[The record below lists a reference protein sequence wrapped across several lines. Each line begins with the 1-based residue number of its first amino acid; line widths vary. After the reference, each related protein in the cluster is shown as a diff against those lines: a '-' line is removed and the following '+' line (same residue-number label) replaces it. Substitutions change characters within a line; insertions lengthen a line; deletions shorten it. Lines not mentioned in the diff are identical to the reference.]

1 MKMKRIIAKAL
12 LLLFCGD
19 LQSEP
24 HFASIFGDNAVLQ
37 SGPSTKVW
45 GFGADPSGDYTLQFG
60 DRSAEA
66 TVLGNGLWKATLSN
80 LPRSADPKE
89 LTLLESGKAVVSLR
103 DIVVGEI
110 WLAAGQSNMQMQV
123 KSMRKDM
130 PPAQD
135 WVDSASLPQV
145 RFRRVND
152 PVLSDSKREA
162 TDLATSAPWIK
173 MSPESVP
180 EFSAAAA
187 VFARQIAEELQC
199 PVGIIDVSWG
209 GKPIEPFIPRKAFTP
224 PFLSRIKELAD
235 ENKLDDL
242 KQLRGGVIIRNPEGY
257 PGAIFNARI
266 APLTQYGLA
275 GFIWYQAESNAGKG
289 EDPRRYRH
297 KMAALADGWRA
308 RWKDDSLPLLFVQL
322 PSFPKATGWIRAREE
337 QRLSLEIPHTSM
349 AVTIDI
355 RGEGIHP
362 PDKLE
367 VGKRLARC
375 ALKNT
380 YNIKDIVASGPR
392 CTGHKANGSKL
403 IVRFSETHGGLRS
416 GNRPLFSAVE
426 FSETKDVKWF
436 EVAGADGEWH
446 EASAHIAGETVI
458 VASDQEPSPVSV
470 RYACGTTP
478 QGSNLYNGAGLPASP
493 FCSDLELLEW
503 DDHGKEK

>member
-45 GFGADPSGDYTLQFG
+45 GFGADPSGDHTLQFG

-66 TVLGNGLWKATLSN
+66 TVLENGLWKATLSD
-80 LPRSADPKE
+80 LPRSAEPKE
-89 LTLLESGKAVVSLR
+89 LTLLESGKPVVSLR
-103 DIVVGEI
+103 DIVVGEV
-110 WLAAGQSNMQMQV
+110 WLVAGQSNMQMQV

-209 GKPIEPFIPRKAFTP
+209 GKPIEPFIPREAFDT
-224 PFLSRIKELAD
+224 PFLSRA
-235 ENKLDDL
+235 
-242 KQLRGGVIIRNPEGY
+242 
-257 PGAIFNARI
+257 
-266 APLTQYGLA
+266 
-275 GFIWYQAESNAGKG
+275 
-289 EDPRRYRH
+289 
-297 KMAALADGWRA
+297 
-308 RWKDDSLPLLFVQL
+308 
-322 PSFPKATGWIRAREE
+322 SFCLHFK
-337 QRLSLEIPHTSM
+337 TS
-349 AVTIDI
+349 
-355 RGEGIHP
+355 R
-362 PDKLE
+362 
-367 VGKRLARC
+367 
-375 ALKNT
+375 
-380 YNIKDIVASGPR
+380 
-392 CTGHKANGSKL
+392 
-403 IVRFSETHGGLRS
+403 
-416 GNRPLFSAVE
+416 
-426 FSETKDVKWF
+426 
-436 EVAGADGEWH
+436 
-446 EASAHIAGETVI
+446 
-458 VASDQEPSPVSV
+458 
-470 RYACGTTP
+470 
-478 QGSNLYNGAGLPASP
+478 
-493 FCSDLELLEW
+493 
-503 DDHGKEK
+503 